1 MKEFVD
7 IEISGA
13 HLRYDENDPIA
24 VNISGNHYAD
34 GDTHKI
40 TYVEEAQGF
49 DEIILNTIIVKKN
62 RVEIIKEGVVNSKM
76 VFANNSRFK
85 TIYDTPFGRLNM
97 ETETKLL
104 LIDMN
109 EDEIN
114 VYIEYLLYIEGDR
127 ASNSK
132 MRIHIVE
139 AVDRVDNKGG

>member
-7 IEISGA
+7 IEISGS

-24 VNISGNHYAD
+24 VNISGNHYID
-34 GDTHKI
+34 GDIHKI
-40 TYVEEAQGF
+40 TYVEETQGF
-49 DEIILNTIIVKKN
+49 DEIILNTIIVNKN

-76 VFANNSRFK
+76 VFANNSKYK
-85 TIYDTPFGRLNM
+85 TIYDTPFGRLDM

-104 LIDMN
+104 LIDMS

-114 VYIEYLLYIEGDR
+114 VYVEYILYIEGHR

-132 MRIHIVE
+132 MRIHIVQ
-139 AVDRVDNKGG
+139 AVDRVHNKGG

>member
-7 IEISGA
+7 IEISGS
-13 HLRYDENDPIA
+13 HLRYDENDSIA
-24 VNISGNHYAD
+24 VNISGNHYID
-34 GDTHKI
+34 GDIHKI

-49 DEIILNTIIVKKN
+49 DEIILNTIIVEKN

-76 VFANNSRFK
+76 VFANNSRYK
-85 TIYDTPFGRLNM
+85 TIYDTTFGRLDM

-104 LIDMN
+104 LIDMS

-114 VYIEYLLYIEGDR
+114 VYVEYILYIEGDR

>member
-7 IEISGA
+7 IEISGS

-24 VNISGNHYAD
+24 VNISGNHYID
-34 GDTHKI
+34 GDIHNI

-49 DEIILNTIIVKKN
+49 DEIILNTIIVQKN

-76 VFANNSRFK
+76 VFTNNSRFK
-85 TIYDTPFGRLNM
+85 VVYNTPFGRLDM

-109 EDEIN
+109 EYEIN
-114 VYIEYLLYIEGDR
+114 VYVEYILYIEGDR

-139 AVDRVDNKGG
+139 AVDKKGG

>member
-7 IEISGA
+7 IEISGS

-24 VNISGNHYAD
+24 VNISGNHYID
-34 GDTHKI
+34 GDIHKI

-49 DEIILNTIIVKKN
+49 DEIILNTIIVEKN

-85 TIYDTPFGRLNM
+85 AIYDTPFGRLNM